1 MSWRY
6 RRHFQSQGQFA
17 DYEKMLEYIQRY
29 YFDDIKLADIAKAAD
44 IGERECLRCFQKTIQ
59 LSPIQYVLKYRIIR
73 GAEML
78 LHNPENSISEIATAC
93 GFESPS
99 NFSKIFKRV
108 FISVRR
114 ESIGKKEI
122 FCLRWNKTSF
132 SHFGIYNFFFPALFR
147 PEADSRHAFGV
158 MPLIRLNSRVK

>member
-1 MSWRY
+1 MIQWFCSAFDAIVQEPPGFEFVVRENLS
-6 RRHFQSQGQFA
+6 RVCFFLTEKFKDELEVLETLQSQ
-17 DYEKMLEYIQRY
+17 DNLRIRKMLEYIQRY

-99 NFSKIFKRV
+99 NFSKIFKR
-108 FISVRR
+108 FYKCTPR
-114 ESIGKKEI
+114 EYRKKE
-122 FCLRWNKTSF
+122 N
-132 SHFGIYNFFFPALFR
+132 
-147 PEADSRHAFGV
+147 D
-158 MPLIRLNSRVK
+158 

>member
-1 MSWRY
+1 MSFFYAKSRTCS
-6 RRHFQSQGQFA
+6 F
-17 DYEKMLEYIQRY
+17 IV
-29 YFDDIKLADIAKAAD
+29 DDIKLADIAKAAD

-99 NFSKIFKRV
+99 NFSKIFKR
-108 FISVRR
+108 FYKCTPR
-114 ESIGKKEI
+114 EYRKKE
-122 FCLRWNKTSF
+122 N
-132 SHFGIYNFFFPALFR
+132 
-147 PEADSRHAFGV
+147 D
-158 MPLIRLNSRVK
+158 

>member
-1 MSWRY
+1 MNLSLGRIY
-6 RRHFQSQGQFA
+6 LEFVFPDRKFKDELEVTGDNFESQ
-17 DYEKMLEYIQRY
+17 DNLRIRKMLEYIQRY

-99 NFSKIFKRV
+99 NFSKIFKRFYKLYAERV
-108 FISVRR
+108 SEKRN
-114 ESIGKKEI
+114 
-122 FCLRWNKTSF
+122 FCLRWNKPLFSF
-132 SHFGIYNFFFPALFR
+132 WNL
-147 PEADSRHAFGV
+147 
-158 MPLIRLNSRVK
+158 